1 MLKYVV
7 IVVVLNCAVIMLRTY
22 STITTQLYIH
32 VDIQFLIPNYIQFY
46 SALHPSCLSYFCG
59 TSSQDHSGLQIIQQE
74 NASQVCTSSALL
86 SVMSVDKGVIS
97 SYQPVHYEFITNFA
111 VCSVF
116 QRMFQGD
123 KLQITMVFTK
133 DTIYPMDSKC
143 VEIIVVKSSANA

>member
-1 MLKYVV
+1 MRMLKYVV

-86 SVMSVDKGVIS
+86 SVTSVDKGVIS
-97 SYQPVHYEFITNFA
+97 SLRIHYKFCRVQCVPKDVPRRQAPNNYGFHQGYNLPDG
-111 VCSVF
+111 F
-116 QRMFQGD
+116 QMCGD
-123 KLQITMVFTK
+123 
-133 DTIYPMDSKC
+133 YC
-143 VEIIVVKSSANA
+143 C